1 MDLAKVGTSSSR
13 HNPGGERSESWF
25 PIMRGSRLA
34 PLIISTSSL
43 MPLCSLLAGGG
54 APPLRRYEPRA
65 RAYCG
70 GRYLAGRRHHRAG
83 RYLAGRRYHTPVV

>member
-1 MDLAKVGTSSSR
+1 
-13 HNPGGERSESWF
+13 
-25 PIMRGSRLA
+25 
-34 PLIISTSSL
+34 

-54 APPLRRYEPRA
+54 APPLWRYEPRA

>member
-1 MDLAKVGTSSSR
+1 MK
-13 HNPGGERSESWF
+13 GGLSEA
-25 PIMRGSRLA
+25 PRPHILKILELVYLIMRGSRLA

-54 APPLRRYEPRA
+54 APPLWRYEPRA